1 MSLQRITH
9 TGAAPPTG
17 LASPISAATLVF
29 LVTSS
34 TGYPTGAGGPF
45 VLVLDPGT
53 PSEEKVLC
61 SSLSAG
67 AVTVVAGG
75 RGWDGTTAAAHSP
88 GSSNVAHVFSA
99 AEADDANAH
108 IYVTTR
114 NDHPQYMSS
123 LVIANGSVT
132 NVNPLAG
139 SVSAGQLSL
148 ASNAP
153 RVVAATT
160 SPGVELPNAN
170 GTLLQFDPYAALGM
184 TIGLFRVNW
193 SVYANGPGTLSLTIY
208 GFVNGTEYGNY
219 GFFVQGSANGMANGS
234 VDVLAGPIWGYPVTM
249 QWAAA
254 QANQGIRVAGAS
266 PALMWAIISIELLR
280 WS

>member
-29 LVTSS
+29 LLTSS

-45 VLVLDPGT
+45 VLALDPGT

-99 AEADDANAH
+99 GEADDANAH

-153 RVVAATT
+153 RVVAATP
-160 SPGVELPNAN
+160 SSGIELPSTTGNV
-170 GTLLQFDPYAALGM
+170 LQFDPYAALGM
-184 TIGLFRVNW
+184 TTGLFRVNW
-193 SVYANGPGTLSLTIY
+193 SVFVGGAGTLMIIIY
-208 GFVNGTEYGNY
+208 GFVNGTEYGNF
-219 GFFVQGSANGMANGS
+219 GFFVQNSTNGMANASG
-234 VDVLAGPIWGYPVTM
+234 DVLAEPVWGYPVGM
-249 QWAAA
+249 QWAAP

-266 PALMWAIISIELLR
+266 TGLMWAVISIELLR